1 MRTKLVLR
9 SQQYFLR
16 FPTEN
21 KKVADEA
28 QEAMSYYEKPKILF
42 PKRKVSRNHH
52 STAQAAQRMRIRGL
66 RLPTMESSCTSACN
80 YLLMHGL

>member
-1 MRTKLVLR
+1 MISVAFTTQHYSLR
-9 SQQYFLR
+9 FK

-28 QEAMSYYEKPKILF
+28 QEAMSYYEKPRSLF
-42 PKRKVSRNHH
+42 PKRKVLRNHWL
-52 STAQAAQRMRIRGL
+52 TALRMRIRGL
-66 RLPTMESSCTSACN
+66 RLLTMESNCTSACN